1 MMTLDTPV
9 ASAPTDAAAP
19 PSAPDFFDALGA
31 ATAADRQW
39 LYAAPIIQAALRG
52 RIDRDDYVRFLG
64 QAWHHVRQTVPL
76 LMACGARLG
85 PDYEWLRRHIAHYIA
100 EEIGHDDW
108 ILKDIRTAGGDAEA
122 ARAAPPLPATE
133 LMVAYAWDTIQR
145 GNPVGFFGMVYV
157 LETTS
162 TELASL
168 AAGVLEGSLG
178 LPRSA
183 FTYLHSHG
191 ALDLEHVAFF
201 RRLVAELPNDA
212 DRAAVKHA
220 ARMFFR
226 LYGEVFRALRPVTA
240 AGASA

>member
-1 MMTLDTPV
+1 MTLDLQPACTPAGSEPDGPV
-9 ASAPTDAAAP
+9 
-19 PSAPDFFDALGA
+19 PDFFDTLQAS
-31 ATAADRQW
+31 TTADRQA
-39 LYAAPIIQAALRG
+39 LYRAPIIQAALRG
-52 RIDRDDYVRFLG
+52 RIDRQDYVRFLG

-76 LMACGARLG
+76 LMACGARLK
-85 PDYEWLRRHIAHYIA
+85 PEYEWLRRHIAHYIE

-108 ILKDIRTAGGDAEA
+108 ILKDIRMAGGDAEQ
-122 ARAAPPLPATE
+122 ARQCPPLPATE

-145 GNPVGFFGMVYV
+145 GNPVGFFGMVFV

-178 LPRSA
+178 LPRQA

-191 ALDLEHVAFF
+191 ALDLEHVDFF
-201 RRLVAELPNDA
+201 RRLVAELPTAA
-212 DRAAVKHA
+212 DRQAVLHA

-226 LYGEVFRALRPVTA
+226 LYGDVFRALRPEP
-240 AGASA
+240 AGAPT